1 MNPNPVCRADQGE
14 VFEQTWG
21 RIVWSASQKLGNSR
35 RMTFGRVKLRTGGG
49 SPRHRHPNCDEIL
62 HVISGRLEHTLGDER
77 FVMEAGDT
85 ISIPTGVWH
94 GATVLGEGDA
104 DLVICFSSAD
114 RQTELEE

>member
-1 MNPNPVCRADQGE
+1 
-14 VFEQTWG
+14 
-21 RIVWSASQKLGNSR
+21 
-35 RMTFGRVKLRTGGG
+35 MTFGRVTLRAGGG

-62 HVISGRLEHTLGDER
+62 HVISGRLEHTLGDDR

-94 GATVLGEGDA
+94 GATVLGESDA

-114 RQTELEE
+114 RQTEFEG